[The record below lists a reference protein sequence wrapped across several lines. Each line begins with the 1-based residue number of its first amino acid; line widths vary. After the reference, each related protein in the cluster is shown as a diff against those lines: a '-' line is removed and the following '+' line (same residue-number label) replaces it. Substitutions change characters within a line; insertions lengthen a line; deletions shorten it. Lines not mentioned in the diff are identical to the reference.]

1 VWDTREYDEHT
12 GNLTRQTTDRE
23 TGPARIDDI
32 RYTFDQANN
41 ITKLETA
48 SGQDA
53 QRSVDTQCFTTDAL
67 RRITNAWT
75 ATDGCTAK
83 PDADGS
89 EGGTAPK
96 VGGPDAY
103 WHAFTY
109 DAVGN
114 RQTETQHKVDGNP
127 LATDDV
133 KRTYLYGQN
142 GAGKRQLTGA
152 TQATAGKTTTDSYAY
167 DKAGNTIK
175 RQANGAQQDMSW
187 DADGHLAKVT
197 KDGQNT
203 EYRYDA
209 DGNRILAKNTGGSTL
224 YLPGGNEL
232 HATTTGAKTGTR
244 YYTQDTQSI
253 AVKTRGE
260 MSILLSD
267 HHGTATTAVLLATGQ
282 ALTRRKK
289 TIFGGDRTAQPA
301 TWPGTKGFVGGTQDP
316 TGLTHLGAREYDPH
330 LGRFISVDP
339 VIDTADPQQMHG
351 YTYGNNNPLIHSDP
365 DGKLFGGNNSSLWLR
380 PGAKDP
386 YANSGPWSPAEYERR
401 NNQNRQRSNPNY
413 SPYKT
418 SQGSKRTAYQ
428 NHGPWSP
435 KVYKQRKADADA
447 AARAKKTAEDKK
459 RKHDAAMKESTR
471 DKRSTWQ
478 KIKDGAGRPGRT
490 RSATIGAESRKAQP
504 SAYALSPAWVPVL
517 SQAPSSLPGSSVLIG
532 IPMTSDTPL
541 IAERATL
548 RVIS

>member
-1 VWDTREYDEHT
+1 MWDTREYDEHT

-83 PDADGS
+83 PNADGS
-89 EGGTAPK
+89 ANGTTPK

-103 WHAFTY
+103 WHTFTY

-133 KRTYLYGQN
+133 KRTYQYGQD
-142 GAGKRQLTGA
+142 GAGKRQLTGV
-152 TQATAGKTTTDSYAY
+152 TQTTAG
-167 DKAGNTIK
+167 
-175 RQANGAQQDMSW
+175 
-187 DADGHLAKVT
+187 
-197 KDGQNT
+197 
-203 EYRYDA
+203 
-209 DGNRILAKNTGGSTL
+209 
-224 YLPGGNEL
+224 
-232 HATTTGAKTGTR
+232 KTGTR
-244 YYTQDTQSI
+244 YYTQDTQTI

-260 MSILLSD
+260 MSVLLSD

-339 VIDTADPQQMHG
+339 VIDTGDPQQMHG

-365 DGKLFGGNNSSLWLR
+365 DGKLFGGNNSSLWMR

-386 YANSGPWSPAEYERR
+386 YANSGPRSPAEYERR

-418 SQGSKRTAYQ
+418 TQGSKRTSYQ

-447 AARAKKTAEDKK
+447 AARDKKAAKDKK
-459 RKHDAAMKESTR
+459 RKHDVAMKER
-471 DKRSTWQ
+471 IQDKRSGLRKLWDSTGGKAVSHVKDHWRGYAEAAAFGICVAASAGACIVAGAAVAGAKWFASYRDPNTARYGFGDFAKDTLVGLGGGLAGGAIGRGLSRGMSGSGITFRQAMWSNAFSGSAAQ
-478 KIKDGAGRPGRT
+478 KYANMSLNAKMAVVGCGAGGFNPG
-490 RSATIGAESRKAQP
+490 
-504 SAYALSPAWVPVL
+504 YC
-517 SQAPSSLPGSSVLIG
+517 
-532 IPMTSDTPL
+532 
-541 IAERATL
+541 
-548 RVIS
+548 